1 MEYKGLSL
9 DSVIFDEI
17 STKIQQS
24 YPNSCVLYIDEVV
37 NKSLEDNYKKKQE
50 ELEKLRGSEIIKEIR
65 LFHGTKYLCIGNI
78 AQNGFRMKFNKVS
91 AYGIGTYFS
100 TSATYS
106 KEYMDTDENGVSYM
120 FVCDVLIGKVGQ
132 VPRDTQIDT
141 KNIDTSV
148 NNIKNPT
155 IYVSPYDDGCYPRY
169 LVAFHKQ
176 AR

>member
-9 DSVIFDEI
+9 DSEVFDEI

-37 NKSLEDNYKKKQE
+37 NKSLQDKYVKQRDKLV
-50 ELEKLRGSEIIKEIR
+50 ELRSIETIKALQ
-65 LFHGTKYLCIGNI
+65 LFHGTKYACIGNI
-78 AQNGFRMKFNKVS
+78 AQNGFQMKFNKVS
-91 AYGIGTYFS
+91 AYGIGSYFS

-120 FVCDVLIGKVGQ
+120 FVCDVLIGKIGQ
-132 VPRDTQIDT
+132 VPRNTKIDT
-141 KNIDTSV
+141 KNMDTSV
-148 NNIKNPT
+148 NNINNPT

-169 LVAFHKQ
+169 LVAFHKN